1 MRWHT
6 ARMNSLDPF
15 AQSFDSIEIDRKTAP
30 SPDVLDLA
38 IDAVAKPP
46 TPVADQPGFYLIDD
60 ADGRFVID
68 RDMGII
74 SLRDERLLAI
84 ESGAIHQA
92 HVRVV
97 ELSGTSYELKFRL
110 RLTGRVP
117 QIAGAEENDVLASL
131 ASAPI
136 PDLMAPQEKILAPQ
150 PQIPWL
156 SFAAAALS
164 RGKAQLYGETAPFGT
179 LFAGPVLPGT
189 YEETAEFMLLE
200 SVPKPSAAV
209 SDWTI

>member
-1 MRWHT
+1 
-6 ARMNSLDPF
+6 MNSLDPF
-15 AQSFDSIEIDRKTAP
+15 ARSFDSIEIDRKTAP
-30 SPDVLDLA
+30 SADVLDLA

-46 TPVADQPGFYLIDD
+46 VPITDQPGFYLIDD

-74 SLRDERLLAI
+74 SLRDDRLLSI
-84 ESGAIHQA
+84 EFGAVHQA

-97 ELSGTSYELKFRL
+97 ELSGAHYELKFRL

-117 QIAGAEENDVLASL
+117 QVAGGEENDVLAGL
-131 ASAPI
+131 AAAPI
-136 PDLMAPQEKILAPQ
+136 PDLMAPQEKILAPE

-156 SFAAAALS
+156 TFAAAALT
-164 RGKAQLYGETAPFGT
+164 RGKSQLYGETAPFGT
-179 LFAGPVLPGT
+179 LFDGPILPGT
-189 YEETAEFMLLE
+189 YEETALFVLGDTL
-200 SVPKPSAAV
+200 PKPAAAV